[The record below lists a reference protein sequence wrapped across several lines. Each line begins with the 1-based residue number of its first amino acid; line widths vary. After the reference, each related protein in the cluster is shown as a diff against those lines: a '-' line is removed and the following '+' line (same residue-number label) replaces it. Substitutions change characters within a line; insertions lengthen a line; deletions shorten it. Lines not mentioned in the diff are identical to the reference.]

1 MKAAAIIASIVKPL
15 QTGAIAGLIALPAF
29 YLVII
34 HGISHGAYAASYL
47 VETCMPFLFGGALG
61 SSLILAF
68 LPKSLG
74 LRKRGLWG
82 IAATLALSFVG
93 GLLMPIILPE

>member
-1 MKAAAIIASIVKPL
+1 MKAAAIIACIVKPL
-15 QTGAIAGLIALPAF
+15 QTGGIAGLIALPILYHTISATF
-29 YLVII
+29 F
-34 HGISHGAYAASYL
+34 HGWYAASQIAVKGLPIVFPLAL
-47 VETCMPFLFGGALG
+47 V
-61 SSLILAF
+61 SSLILAC

-93 GLLMPIILPE
+93 GLLMPVIHPE